1 MRAVLFDFDGV
12 LVNSEP
18 LHYSALRDA
27 LLPEGVAIDQESY
40 VSSFLAFDDRGAI
53 RRALE
58 HHGRAFDRE
67 RVERVAL
74 RKAQLF
80 EEKMH
85 EIPFFPGARALVRAL
100 EQEVP
105 IAIASGARSAEI
117 ETLLSAGGLRDAF
130 TAVVGADQV
139 GHGKPHPEPYLTA
152 MARVA
157 VAAKAE
163 DLRPEECLV
172 IEDSMPGIAAG
183 LAAGMRVVAVTNSY
197 PAAKLSAAQRVVA
210 SLEELTVASLRA
222 LFD

>member
-27 LLPEGVAIDQESY
+27 LLPEGITIDEESY
-40 VSSFLAFDDRGAI
+40 VRDFLAFDDRGAI

-67 RVERVAL
+67 RVERVAE
-74 RKAQLF
+74 RKARMF
-80 EEKMH
+80 EGRMH
-85 EIPFFPGARALVRAL
+85 EIPFFPGARELVRAL
-100 EQEVP
+100 EAEVP
-105 IAIASGARSAEI
+105 LAIASGARSAEI
-117 ETLLSAGGLRDAF
+117 EALLSAGGLRDAF

-139 GHGKPHPEPYLTA
+139 RRSKPHPEPYLTA
-152 MARVA
+152 MTR

-163 DLRPEECLV
+163 DLRPAECLV

-197 PAAKLSAAQRVVA
+197 PAAKLGAAHRVVA
-210 SLEELTVASLRA
+210 SLEELNVASLRA
-222 LFD
+222 LFN